1 MPVMLNLTL
10 TNRVETQHLA
20 HPAGPLEVGRGPS
33 RDGVP
38 RVIVRDAFVSRDHLR
53 LEETDGGRRVKLANL
68 SNKAPVAVDN
78 SSLLNP
84 GENGEFLLPVRLGL
98 GETLVDVMGAEA
110 EPLSDQML
118 RTVTAPVRGDV
129 TAHPNLLALSQSAPV
144 EQLVGWLETVMAVQ
158 KAATLT
164 ELYQQTADSLVD
176 RIGLDVGLVLLRE
189 GEGWRVAAV
198 NNRNDRSQ
206 GREFS
211 QTMLRRVLAEK
222 RTFYLP
228 ASAAAGID
236 SMMGIQGVVAS
247 PVFDPNDAVAGAVYG
262 TRLHRGRARDIGPLE
277 AQVVQLLASA
287 VGAGLARHEHE
298 SEANKLRVA
307 HQAAEEADRA
317 KGGFLAKMSDEL
329 RTPLTTIILHAEAL
343 LDRARA
349 DNLPAYTDGLQ
360 PMLGAG
366 RHLLTLIDDI
376 LDLSSIEA
384 GRLEIAKEPY
394 DPAGVLRE
402 LVEAAKPLAEANRNK
417 LESRCPSDLGRAVG
431 DAARFRQCVTN
442 LVGNACKF
450 TSNGVV
456 KVAAHRFAED
466 GADFI
471 SVEVSDT
478 GIGMTPEQMDRLFH
492 PFTQVDTSGGRTYGG
507 TGLGLAVTQK
517 LCRAMGGKITVESQ
531 HGKGSTFT
539 VTVKA
544 ILG

>member
-1 MPVMLNLTL
+1 MLNLTL

-20 HPAGPLEVGRGPS
+20 HPSGPLEIGRGPS

-38 RVIVRDAFVSRDHLR
+38 RVVVRDAFVSRDHLR
-53 LEETDGGRRVKLANL
+53 VEETDGGRRVKLTNL
-68 SNKAPVAVDN
+68 SSKAPVAVDN

-84 GENGEFLLPVRLGL
+84 NESGEFLLPVRLGV

-118 RTVTAPVRGDV
+118 RTVTAPVRGD
-129 TAHPNLLALSQSAPV
+129 TAAHPNLLALSQGAPV

-158 KAATLT
+158 RASTLPD
-164 ELYQQTADSLVD
+164 LYQQTADALVD
-176 RIGLDVGLVLLRE
+176 RIGLDAGLVLLRE

-198 NNRNDRSQ
+198 NNRNDRTQ

-247 PVFDPNDAVAGAVYG
+247 PVFDPRDAVAGAVYG
-262 TRLHRGRARDIGPLE
+262 IRLQRGRTRDIGPLE

-287 VGAGLARHEHE
+287 VGAGVARQERE
-298 SEANKLRVA
+298 AEANRLRVGR
-307 HQAAEEADRA
+307 QVAEEADRA

-329 RTPLTTIILHAEAL
+329 RTPLRTILLHTEAL
-343 LDRARA
+343 LDRAKA
-349 DNLPAYTDGLQ
+349 DSLPAFADGLQ
-360 PMLGAG
+360 PVLGAG
-366 RHLLTLIDDI
+366 RHLLALIDDI
-376 LDLSSIEA
+376 LDLSAIEA
-384 GRLEIAKEPY
+384 GRLEVAREPY

-402 LVEAAKPLAEANRNK
+402 VVEAAKPLAEANTNR

-431 DAARFRQCVTN
+431 DAARFRQCVEN

-450 TSNGVV
+450 TASGTVR
-456 KVAAHRFAED
+456 VAAHRFAED

-471 SVEVSDT
+471 SVEVTDT

-492 PFTQVDTSGGRTYGG
+492 PFTQVDPSGGQTYGG

-517 LCRAMGGKITVESQ
+517 LCRAMGGKVLVESQ

-544 ILG
+544 LLG